1 MNKRLSLY
9 VSIILT
15 VLVFTPSVALQP
27 IEPKYWDGASKPL
40 PKPDKVKFNLS
51 SCDRLD
57 RAVKAQADAV
67 VSYIG
72 QRTKTNKNKAITATK
87 ELSTIFLY
95 EQKNFPSSIR
105 PYMRKV
111 SESAVEDLTRISKK
125 GVLTWSYSID
135 NAYLAYVKK
144 VQELGY
150 VGNKC
155 L

>member
-1 MNKRLSLY
+1 MNKRLSIY

-15 VLVFTPSVALQP
+15 ILLFTPSVASQP
-27 IEPKYWDGASKPL
+27 IEPKHWGGQAKPL
-40 PKPDKVKFNLS
+40 PKPDKVKFKIS
-51 SCDRLD
+51 SCERLD
-57 RAVKAQADAV
+57 RAVKVQADSV

-72 QRTKTNKNKAITATK
+72 QRTRTNKDKAITATK

-111 SESAVEDLTRISKK
+111 SEAAVEDLSRISRK

-135 NAYLAYVKK
+135 NAYLEFVGK

-150 VGNKC
+150 VGEKC

>member
-1 MNKRLSLY
+1 MNKKLAIF
-9 VSIILT
+9 VSIILVT
-15 VLVFTPSVALQP
+15 LTFTPGVASSP
-27 IEPKYWDGASKPL
+27 IEPKHWDGAAKPL
-40 PKPDKVKFNLS
+40 PKPSKVKFDVT

-57 RAVKAQADAV
+57 QAVKAHADSM

-95 EQKNFPSSIR
+95 EQKNFPASIR

-111 SESAVEDLTRISKK
+111 SESAVEDLTRITSNS
-125 GVLTWSYSID
+125 VLTWSYSID
-135 NAYLAYVKK
+135 NAYLGFVGK

-150 VGNKC
+150 IGKKC